1 MVWYRNYSAKTA
13 NNNNRNIKIEFNTE
27 KEASSSIRNSLKFI
41 EFMLISYETARQWQ
55 NILPTIFG
63 LTNLNCLFL
72 RSSECNLLMKTAPKY
87 QFTLAAAVNF
97 CGFSIAH
104 LFITKLSTACD
115 SYYCV
120 NNPSVYRIIRVFN
133 TQCLCNWMIS
143 VIALEVL
150 ENEFLVAGW

>member
-1 MVWYRNYSAKTA
+1 MVWYQNYSAKTA
-13 NNNNRNIKIEFNTE
+13 NNNNRNIEIEFNTE
-27 KEASSSIRNSLKFI
+27 REASSLIRNSLKFI

-63 LTNLNCLFL
+63 LANLNCLFL
-72 RSSECNLLMKTAPKY
+72 RFSECNLLMKTAPKY

-97 CGFSIAH
+97 CGFFIAH

-115 SYYCV
+115 SHYCV
-120 NNPSVYRIIRVFN
+120 NNPSEYRIIRAFN
-133 TQCLCNWMIS
+133 TQCLCNCMIS

-150 ENEFLVAGW
+150 GNEFLVAGW